1 MEVDAKIFKNKEQ
14 RFDTRINQYVL
25 TLRDLENRN
34 KQLKIKF
41 STLDKTSTM
50 VMKKIMAITF
60 KLKRQTVSN
69 ADLAIEYEKMSA
81 ELSK

>member
-1 MEVDAKIFKNKEQ
+1 MEVDAKIFKNKES

-50 VMKKIMAITF
+50 VMKKIMTITF

>member
-1 MEVDAKIFKNKEQ
+1 
-14 RFDTRINQYVL
+14 VL

>member
-1 MEVDAKIFKNKEQ
+1 MEVDAKIFKNKES